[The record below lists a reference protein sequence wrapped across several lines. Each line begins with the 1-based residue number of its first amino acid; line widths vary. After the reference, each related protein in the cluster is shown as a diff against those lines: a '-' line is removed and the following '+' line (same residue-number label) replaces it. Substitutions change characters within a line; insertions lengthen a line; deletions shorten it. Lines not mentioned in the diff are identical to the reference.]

1 MKHDRDITYMFIMK
15 STISNKWLI
24 FILPFE
30 TVNLIT
36 IKKKMIQLLHET
48 LFVSERSINIEVYWA
63 KYCRS

>member
-36 IKKKMIQLLHET
+36 IKKKRLHET

>member
-36 IKKKMIQLLHET
+36 IKKKRYNYFMKPSLYLKGLL
-48 LFVSERSINIEVYWA
+48 I
-63 KYCRS
+63 